1 MKKLT
6 QYIKEHYIT
15 GTDKES
21 VSKLVDKYGDDM
33 FAIIEYGYR
42 DIGGCSGI
50 EKKEDIVN
58 KADFAKLYRNEGKIV
73 AVALYADKRHP
84 NAGSDVYLNDRTKN
98 RGRKIVANAASGG
111 NSGNHGSY
119 TNSRAH
125 EDVNDTVSRHSIETQ
140 NTACKK

>member
-6 QYIKEHYIT
+6 QYIEEHYVT

-50 EKKEDIVN
+50 EKKRRYCKE
-58 KADFAKLYRNEGKIV
+58 
-73 AVALYADKRHP
+73 
-84 NAGSDVYLNDRTKN
+84 
-98 RGRKIVANAASGG
+98 
-111 NSGNHGSY
+111 
-119 TNSRAH
+119 SRF
-125 EDVNDTVSRHSIETQ
+125 
-140 NTACKK
+140 C